1 MGERRD
7 ELCALPPLIIGQAAM
22 FEPPAQRHPAL
33 DSAARNLG
41 YDADSLAAA
50 GIRPE
55 ATQQRIPMPDSQ
67 DSHRPQPGLRG
78 PATRTQQQYV
88 PIGKLPHDL
97 KQRLLLHHMQRQK
110 ILQQLRAASMKAGG
124 FLSSEL
130 ASLSKGNA
138 PLGLRLKKSPSFQK
152 ELSELSSATA
162 VDGGGSVGGVAH
174 QAPLRGP
181 FGGLSESIDTIRRT
195 GGRGGGYAS
204 NSKGPL
210 SVNNRRGIIKASQT
224 TSTAST
230 MQQRLKAS
238 NFPASTLQIG
248 SWKRVAVHEGEIIA
262 KCYYAKRKLVWEVL
276 QESVHNI
283 KNRIE
288 ISWDDITSFKFS
300 TPRNRTSSLEIKVGK
315 SPEFSEEAPPQP
327 RRHTPWHKC
336 DDFTYGQASACR
348 THRLLFAPGVLN
360 KHVERLM
367 QCDKRLCELAK
378 QGQQHPLGSTS
389 VGSNSL
395 LNLPLP

>member
-1 MGERRD
+1 
-7 ELCALPPLIIGQAAM
+7 M

-55 ATQQRIPMPDSQ
+55 ATQQRIPTPVSQ
-67 DSHRPQPGLRG
+67 DSHRPHPGLRG

-110 ILQQLRAASMKAGG
+110 RLQQLRAASMKAGG

-138 PLGLRLKKSPSFQK
+138 PLGLRLKKSPSLQK

-195 GGRGGGYAS
+195 GGRHAS

-210 SVNNRRGIIKASQT
+210 SVSKRRGIIKASQT

-238 NFPASTLQIG
+238 NFPASKLQIG

-288 ISWDDITSFKFS
+288 ISWDDITRFKFS
-300 TPRNRTSSLEIKVGK
+300 TPRNRTSSLEIEVGK
-315 SPEFSEEAPPQP
+315 SPEFSVEAPPQP

-336 DDFTYGQASACR
+336 DDFTDGQASVCR

-378 QGQQHPLGSTS
+378 QSQQHPLGSTS

-395 LNLPLP
+395 LNLPLPYK

>member
-1 MGERRD
+1 
-7 ELCALPPLIIGQAAM
+7 M
-22 FEPPAQRHPAL
+22 FEPPAQRYPAL

-55 ATQQRIPMPDSQ
+55 ATQQRIPTPVSQ
-67 DSHRPQPGLRG
+67 DSHRPHPGLRG

-97 KQRLLLHHMQRQK
+97 KQRLLLHHVQRQK
-110 ILQQLRAASMKAGG
+110 RLQQLRAASMKAGG

-195 GGRGGGYAS
+195 GGRHAS
-204 NSKGPL
+204 NSKSPL
-210 SVNNRRGIIKASQT
+210 SVSKRRGIIKASQT

-276 QESVHNI
+276 QESVQNI

-300 TPRNRTSSLEIKVGK
+300 TPRNRTSSLEIEVGK
-315 SPEFSEEAPPQP
+315 SPEFSVEAPPQP

-336 DDFTYGQASACR
+336 DDFTDGQASVCR

-378 QGQQHPLGSTS
+378 QSQQQHPLGSTS

-395 LNLPLP
+395 LNQPLPYK